1 MEKLDYGKFLEQW
14 TMSTFFSPLWNALS
28 AEAEQRKEAETEFMK
43 EVIVDVNT
51 RLMKLEQI
59 VDHKYMGTDDFK
71 NFLHKTLLKAAIDL
85 RREKMKMFSNIIVNS
100 TLVGNADTKDRWK
113 YLYAETIDKIDD
125 DLFAFLLKIKS
136 RCITKGHELD
146 LGWTGKEPE
155 LAAMGF
161 DLAAF
166 RTNADYLMS
175 TGLMTRIHQE
185 RHDGKV
191 GVLKISDEY
200 YVTEY
205 GVGFVDYVREYET
218 SEEADAQAL
227 D

>member
-1 MEKLDYGKFLEQW
+1 MDYGKFLEHW
-14 TMSTFFSPLWNALS
+14 TISTVFPSLWNALS
-28 AEAEQRKEAETEFMK
+28 AEAEQRKEAEMEFVK
-43 EVIVDVNT
+43 EVLVDVNK
-51 RLMKLEQI
+51 RLSKLEQI
-59 VDHKYMGTDDFK
+59 VDKEYMGTDDFR
-71 NFLHKTLLKAAIDL
+71 NFLHKTLLKAATDL
-85 RREKMKMFSNIIVNS
+85 RREKMKMFANVIVNS
-100 TLVGNADTKDRWK
+100 TLLGNANMKDRWK
-113 YLYAETIDKIDD
+113 YLYAETIDKIDE

-136 RCITKGHELD
+136 RCITKGYELD

-161 DLAAF
+161 DLAVF

-205 GVGFVDYVREYET
+205 GVGFVDYVREYEA